1 MPNKEQQPLE
11 AFVHRALREL
21 PPERAP
27 VDLEARVF
35 AALAARRRV
44 SPWQAG
50 WRAWPVVPRTA
61 VLAAA
66 AATVFAVVWLSF
78 AGLHAFES
86 FSWSAWID
94 AHAPG
99 LARLGTVA
107 AALGD
112 ALALCFRKF
121 QPWILSAAALAALA
135 YATLL
140 SVGSSLYRRLV
151 ATHSTT

>member
-1 MPNKEQQPLE
+1 MPNKDQQPLE

-21 PPERAP
+21 PAERAP
-27 VDLEARVF
+27 AELEARVF
-35 AALAARRRV
+35 AALAARRRL
-44 SPWQAG
+44 SPWQSG
-50 WRAWPVVPRTA
+50 WRAWPVVPRTT

-66 AATVFAVVWLSF
+66 AVTVLAVIWLSF

-86 FSWSAWID
+86 FSWSAWI
-94 AHAPG
+94 AVHAPG
-99 LARLGTVA
+99 LATWGAVA
-107 AALGD
+107 TAIGD
-112 ALALCFRKF
+112 ALAICFRKF

-140 SVGSSLYRRLV
+140 SVGSSLVRRLV